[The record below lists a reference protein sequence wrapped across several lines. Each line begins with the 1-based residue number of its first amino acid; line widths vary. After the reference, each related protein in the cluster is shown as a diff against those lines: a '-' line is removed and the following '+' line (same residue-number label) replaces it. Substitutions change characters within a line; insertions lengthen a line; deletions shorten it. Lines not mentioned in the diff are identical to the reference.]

1 MKEMEQEQVLV
12 RIKGVQRTPEGE
24 ENTLETEAGGRYAF
38 RSGRHYVRYEETGL
52 AEAGK
57 VFTTLKFNEEKLTIL
72 RHGAME
78 QTMEFMLGKE
88 SRSLY
93 PTPLGNLSLA
103 LQTEFFGLDLSS
115 EVKKLRVEYSLALE
129 GVPQS
134 RNSLYIE
141 IEPISW

>member
-1 MKEMEQEQVLV
+1 MKEQERVLV
-12 RIKGVQRTPEGE
+12 RVKGVQRTFPGE
-24 ENTLETEAGGRYAF
+24 ENTLETEARGRYTF
-38 RSGRHYVRYEETGL
+38 KGGRHYVRYEDAGL
-52 AEAGK
+52 VEDK
-57 VFTTLKFNEEKLTIL
+57 VVSTTLKFSEGKLTIL

-78 QTMEFMLGKE
+78 QTMEFILGQE

-134 RNSLYIE
+134 RNSLSIE
-141 IEPISW
+141 IEPIS